1 MKAASQV
8 LVVLNILFCWQVHSA
23 TLVKVNE
30 LMKEL
35 IRYSEELH
43 RKHKQIKGDT
53 LTAGVPVHNEVT
65 LFTYVPYNIAPG
77 ISVLV
82 SDSHSFYVDQNTGSA
97 LRSDPVPDPGRV
109 SNC

>member
-1 MKAASQV
+1 M
-8 LVVLNILFCWQVHSA
+8 
-23 TLVKVNE
+23 KVNE

-53 LTAGVPVHNEVT
+53 PPAGVHNEVT

-77 ISVLV
+77 ISVPF
-82 SDSHSFYVDQNTGSA
+82 SDSHSFYVDQNTG
-97 LRSDPVPDPGRV
+97 LRSQCGPGSGSRT
-109 SNC
+109 SSI